1 MRKLKLDADEL
12 RVESFEASPGAG
24 PDTGTVRG
32 NDGSGYESG
41 YDTCLGES
49 CNVTAC
55 LTCLCPHSGP
65 QPTCGPCSW
74 FDCLT
79 YPPEC

>member
-1 MRKLKLDADEL
+1 MRKLKLDVGAL

-32 NDGSGYESG
+32 NVGTGDESG

-49 CNVTAC
+49 CDVTAC
-55 LTCLCPHSGP
+55 LTCLCPHTGP
-65 QPTCGPCSW
+65 QPSCDPCSW
-74 FDCLT
+74 DGCPT